1 MAAVSAYPST
11 RRDRLYLALIVLF
24 EPCLYF
30 LFEAGALTY
39 TSASQAGVIVAL
51 LPVMVVVSA
60 GIFLREKI
68 TLWAL
73 SGLSAAV
80 VGAIWLSLAAG
91 TTAHAP
97 APLLGNSLEFLAMVC
112 ATAYTL
118 LTKRLTRDYP
128 PLFITA
134 LQAFGGSLFFLP
146 FLLLPGTEL
155 PRTWEPL
162 TVLAVIY
169 LGAGITLGAYGLY
182 NYALSQL
189 PAGRVSVFI
198 NLIPVFTVM
207 LGFMLLGER
216 FTPTQFAA
224 SILILTGVIVS
235 QWDEL
240 YLRRRRLRSRP
251 QDWLEVSEDMPACN
265 GRQHQEKS
273 PTQTLQ
279 KGRR

>member
-1 MAAVSAYPST
+1 M
-11 RRDRLYLALIVLF
+11 
-24 EPCLYF
+24 
-30 LFEAGALTY
+30 
-39 TSASQAGVIVAL
+39 
-51 LPVMVVVSA
+51 
-60 GIFLREKI
+60 
-68 TLWAL
+68 
-73 SGLSAAV
+73 
-80 VGAIWLSLAAG
+80 
-91 TTAHAP
+91 
-97 APLLGNSLEFLAMVC
+97 
-112 ATAYTL
+112 
-118 LTKRLTRDYP
+118 
-128 PLFITA
+128 
-134 LQAFGGSLFFLP
+134 
-146 FLLLPGTEL
+146 
-155 PRTWEPL
+155 
-162 TVLAVIY
+162 LAVIY

-251 QDWLEVSEDMPACN
+251 QDWLEVSEEMPACN